1 MPRRLIARRPDV
13 SPCTTWGRGRSGSP
27 PRTPRGDQASGRQR
41 KRDAPSSMVNP
52 RRTVHKAAEVPSTV
66 PERGS
71 ARRGRPLPAPGAH
84 RPSWCTALRAV
95 RGVCALGV
103 IDLEACA
110 GLFSLGPIEAYDVT
124 HASVCGRSGGFRAC
138 AGRVPSVRCRG
149 RSAVHPCR
157 ALDVVERWCGQA
169 RSLLPTMRRT
179 CVPRSHSA
187 DTRQLDGLR
196 RSGGLGQP
204 LTTSARLSSD
214 ST

>member
-13 SPCTTWGRGRSGSP
+13 SPCTTWGAAAPGHAPDAKGRPSIW
-27 PRTPRGDQASGRQR
+27 TPEKEGR
-41 KRDAPSSMVNP
+41 ALIHGEPSENGAQS
-52 RRTVHKAAEVPSTV
+52 S
-66 PERGS
+66 RGS
-71 ARRGRPLPAPGAH
+71 VDGARAGIRSTWSPTTGAWAH

-124 HASVCGRSGGFRAC
+124 HASVCGRPGGFRAC